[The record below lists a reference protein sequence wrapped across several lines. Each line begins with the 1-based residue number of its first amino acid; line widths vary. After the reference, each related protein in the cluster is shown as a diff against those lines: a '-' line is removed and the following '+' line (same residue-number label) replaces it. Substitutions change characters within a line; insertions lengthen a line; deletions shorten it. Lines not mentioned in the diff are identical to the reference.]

1 MLNITKGNSIKL
13 RAIFSIDDT
22 PFHVVNSNDLSVR
35 LVSMYRAYECPYRI
49 DVAEDDILYITVPA
63 DVSVG
68 IYGLEVK
75 GKLNK
80 MDWRTFTH
88 EVLEITYETVQGDES
103 AVVPASDAY
112 DVKMEV
118 QVNKADEEQ
127 QLIEEL
133 VRRVVYSGNYIK
145 DKNGITFYNKDNDAV
160 FAVSLDEMEKPDNV
174 RNIDVKNG
182 YLVLEFESSQDKKV
196 SISQIFDKTKYY
208 EKTAVDEK
216 FVSASQTLFGRIV
229 EDEDVIL
236 KETYPTNPN
245 EEFQICYLSA
255 KGFFAYYDG
264 YSYHTI
270 FKNDYLYNKYLNNFI
285 EPHIGKI
292 FFCAEDERHY
302 IFKFGQFISL
312 DEEVQG
318 DFVIDENYVH
328 TDNNYTSEEKE
339 KLADLHNYDDTAVRQ
354 LIADTNANF
363 ANYYDKQESYSAVE
377 IDTMLRTQRQ
387 GRFVISEELPVASA
401 DTMFKIYLIPSE
413 SAKEANVKDEFITL
427 QNGEDEYSW
436 EQVGSTAVDLSG
448 YSTTEEM
455 NAAISAA
462 LSSYYSKTDIDG
474 KLSEISTAL
483 GERYTK
489 TEIDTKLANK
499 ADKEDVYTKD
509 TTNITDF
516 ISGYY
521 INRSGE
527 IKESEGSISS
537 ISTPIKVKA
546 GDIINCEHQGVAIAC
561 ISVTDKDGSFYAP
574 VRISN
579 NDTGVVLST
588 YEVPEDCYIAVSSR
602 TIALK
607 AWVESPTLVLKD
619 ETFKKE
625 GYAADSKSVG
635 LMVDEIQEDLQ
646 YPSSSSNDDAWIYK
660 ERIPNDF
667 FARPEVPTVL
677 DYNTY
682 IESKILSVPQ
692 GKHFIFITDPHWR
705 YNSKVSTNIVQYV
718 KKRLNIPFVICGGDA
733 IHRPAN
739 KNTFITEGKKIFVD
753 GSPQIV
759 PSSTSEYEG
768 TIITPDMK
776 VYQLDASYYNGVNE
790 GKIDALIELSEYAEE
805 MKGTYG
811 NSFLYVTGNHDL
823 GTANLASGEEES
835 IRNSRCISF
844 SDIVKNMHSNITD
857 VVVYDEEGLNNVDL
871 LTTLTTE
878 QKEELRDYIKQCYYV
893 DDKKNKLRYI
903 VTYTGTAYDGICS
916 EIFNV
921 KSSDCLCTQL
931 PFVAGALMS
940 LPKDYDVVIF
950 GHYFGNSSSLFYC
963 SQWLSAL
970 IVNYKQ
976 KGTYT
981 CDYRAGASEMFKTWL
996 RARTTVFDFKLSHS
1010 RYVFIV
1016 EGHWHSDY
1024 GQIITKNTNASS
1036 SVRKYDDI
1044 KSSNELL
1051 KITVRNDGPVNIS
1064 PITRLVTDSPDTS
1077 NPNLKVTD
1085 LCAFD
1090 IMTLTEEGQVVC
1102 TRIGYGE
1109 DRTFNIS
1116 SEEMN

>member
-1 MLNITKGNSIKL
+1 MSSIKTTQ
-13 RAIFSIDDT
+13 IDG
-22 PFHVVNSNDLSVR
+22 
-35 LVSMYRAYECPYRI
+35 
-49 DVAEDDILYITVPA
+49 

-68 IYGLEVK
+68 RNVAIGGKADIAGSVSIGHNLKVDGWLEAPNIK
-75 GKLNK
+75 GANK
-80 MDWRTFTH
+80 GIF
-88 EVLEITYETVQGDES
+88 LTVQELREAYPIPHDGWMAGVGTSTPFTAYVGKDGDWV
-103 AVVPASDAY
+103 ATGGTI
-112 DVKMEV
+112 EV
-118 QVNKADEEQ
+118 TVDMSQYTEGVA
-127 QLIEEL
+127 QL
-133 VRRVVYSGNYIK
+133 
-145 DKNGITFYNKDNDAV
+145 
-160 FAVSLDEMEKPDNV
+160 
-174 RNIDVKNG
+174 
-182 YLVLEFESSQDKKV
+182 Q
-196 SISQIFDKTKYY
+196 
-208 EKTAVDEK
+208 
-216 FVSASQTLFGRIV
+216 
-229 EDEDVIL
+229 ED
-236 KETYPTNPN
+236 
-245 EEFQICYLSA
+245 
-255 KGFFAYYDG
+255 
-264 YSYHTI
+264 
-270 FKNDYLYNKYLNNFI
+270 
-285 EPHIGKI
+285 
-292 FFCAEDERHY
+292 
-302 IFKFGQFISL
+302 
-312 DEEVQG
+312 
-318 DFVIDENYVH
+318 IDE
-328 TDNNYTSEEKE
+328 
-339 KLADLHNYDDTAVRQ
+339 
-354 LIADTNANF
+354 
-363 ANYYDKQESYSAVE
+363 
-377 IDTMLRTQRQ
+377 
-387 GRFVISEELPVASA
+387 VAAS
-401 DTMFKIYLIPSE
+401 
-413 SAKEANVKDEFITL
+413 
-427 QNGEDEYSW
+427 
-436 EQVGSTAVDLSG
+436 
-448 YSTTEEM
+448 
-455 NAAISAA
+455 
-462 LSSYYSKTDIDG
+462 
-474 KLSEISTAL
+474 
-483 GERYTK
+483 
-489 TEIDTKLANK
+489 
-499 ADKEDVYTKD
+499 VYTKD
-509 TTNITDF
+509 ITNITDF
-516 ISGYY
+516 ISGYW

-527 IKESEGSISS
+527 IKEGSISS
-537 ISTPIKVKA
+537 ISTPIEVKA
-546 GDIINCEHQGVAIAC
+546 GDIIKCEHQGIAIAC

-588 YEVPEDCYIAVSSR
+588 YEVPEDCYIAVCSR
-602 TIALK
+602 TAVLK

-619 ETFKKE
+619 ETFKKG

-667 FARPEVPTVL
+667 FARPEVPTVS

-682 IESKILSVPQ
+682 LESKILSVPQ

-705 YNSKVSTNIVQYV
+705 YNAKVSTNIVQYV

-759 PSSTSEYEG
+759 ESTSESEG
-768 TIITPDMK
+768 VVITPDMK

-823 GTANLASGEEES
+823 GTANLSSGEEES

-844 SDIVKNMHSNITD
+844 SDIVKNLHSNITD

-871 LTTLTTE
+871 LTTLTAE

-976 KGTYT
+976 KGKYT

-1024 GQIITKNTNASS
+1024 GQIITKNTNTSS
-1036 SVRKYDDI
+1036 SVRKYDYI
-1044 KSSNELL
+1044 KNSNELL

-1109 DRTFNIS
+1109 DRTFNIFV
-1116 SEEMN
+1116 EEMN

>member
-1 MLNITKGNSIKL
+1 MIFRAAVRREIRCRFYLYHYLIFKFMLNITKGNSIKL

-68 IYGLEVK
+68 VYGLEVK

-133 VRRVVYSGNYIK
+133 VRRIVYSGNYIK
-145 DKNGITFYNKDNDAV
+145 DKNGITFYNKDNEAV
-160 FAVSLDEMEKPDNV
+160 FAVSLNEMEKPDNV
-174 RNIDVKNG
+174 RNIYVENG

-245 EEFQICYLSA
+245 DEFQICYLSA

-292 FFCAEDERHY
+292 FFCAEEEKHY
-302 IFKFGQFISL
+302 TFKFGQFISL

-339 KLADLHNYDDTAVRQ
+339 KLANLHNYDDATVRQ

-401 DTMFKIYLIPSE
+401 DTMFKIYLIPSK
-413 SAKEANVKDEFITL
+413 SSKEANVKDEFITL

-455 NAAISAA
+455 NTAISAA

-489 TEIDTKLANK
+489 TEIDGKLDNK
-499 ADKEDVYTKD
+499 QDSISDLNDIRSGAAKGSTAYQKPAGGIPASDIASGVLPNVSDKESKMAIVETDSSDTIQAEVGKCYTFSQDVNTLAISLPAPTEKRRIG
-509 TTNITDF
+509 NIMMYFKT
-516 ISGYY
+516 GA
-521 INRSGE
+521 
-527 IKESEGSISS
+527 
-537 ISTPIKVKA
+537 TPA
-546 GDIINCEHQGVAIAC
+546 
-561 ISVTDKDGSFYAP
+561 VT
-574 VRISN
+574 I
-579 NDTGVVLST
+579 
-588 YEVPEDCYIAVSSR
+588 
-602 TIALK
+602 
-607 AWVESPTLVLKD
+607 
-619 ETFKKE
+619 
-625 GYAADSKSVG
+625 
-635 LMVDEIQEDLQ
+635 
-646 YPSSSSNDDAWIYK
+646 
-660 ERIPNDF
+660 
-667 FARPEVPTVL
+667 
-677 DYNTY
+677 
-682 IESKILSVPQ
+682 
-692 GKHFIFITDPHWR
+692 
-705 YNSKVSTNIVQYV
+705 
-718 KKRLNIPFVICGGDA
+718 
-733 IHRPAN
+733 
-739 KNTFITEGKKIFVD
+739 
-753 GSPQIV
+753 
-759 PSSTSEYEG
+759 TSEE
-768 TIITPDMK
+768 TLL
-776 VYQLDASYYNGVNE
+776 YQDGY
-790 GKIDALIELSEYAEE
+790 KIDANTRYELNCLFNGKEWVVAA
-805 MKGTYG
+805 MKI
-811 NSFLYVTGNHDL
+811 
-823 GTANLASGEEES
+823 GEE
-835 IRNSRCISF
+835 
-844 SDIVKNMHSNITD
+844 
-857 VVVYDEEGLNNVDL
+857 
-871 LTTLTTE
+871 
-878 QKEELRDYIKQCYYV
+878 
-893 DDKKNKLRYI
+893 
-903 VTYTGTAYDGICS
+903 
-916 EIFNV
+916 
-921 KSSDCLCTQL
+921 
-931 PFVAGALMS
+931 
-940 LPKDYDVVIF
+940 
-950 GHYFGNSSSLFYC
+950 
-963 SQWLSAL
+963 
-970 IVNYKQ
+970 
-976 KGTYT
+976 
-981 CDYRAGASEMFKTWL
+981 
-996 RARTTVFDFKLSHS
+996 
-1010 RYVFIV
+1010 
-1016 EGHWHSDY
+1016 
-1024 GQIITKNTNASS
+1024 
-1036 SVRKYDDI
+1036 
-1044 KSSNELL
+1044 
-1051 KITVRNDGPVNIS
+1051 
-1064 PITRLVTDSPDTS
+1064 
-1077 NPNLKVTD
+1077 
-1085 LCAFD
+1085 
-1090 IMTLTEEGQVVC
+1090 
-1102 TRIGYGE
+1102 
-1109 DRTFNIS
+1109 
-1116 SEEMN
+1116 

>member
-1 MLNITKGNSIKL
+1 MATI
-13 RAIFSIDDT
+13 R
-22 PFHVVNSNDLSVR
+22 
-35 LVSMYRAYECPYRI
+35 
-49 DVAEDDILYITVPA
+49 
-63 DVSVG
+63 
-68 IYGLEVK
+68 
-75 GKLNK
+75 
-80 MDWRTFTH
+80 
-88 EVLEITYETVQGDES
+88 
-103 AVVPASDAY
+103 
-112 DVKMEV
+112 
-118 QVNKADEEQ
+118 
-127 QLIEEL
+127 
-133 VRRVVYSGNYIK
+133 
-145 DKNGITFYNKDNDAV
+145 
-160 FAVSLDEMEKPDNV
+160 EK
-174 RNIDVKNG
+174 
-182 YLVLEFESSQDKKV
+182 
-196 SISQIFDKTKYY
+196 
-208 EKTAVDEK
+208 
-216 FVSASQTLFGRIV
+216 
-229 EDEDVIL
+229 
-236 KETYPTNPN
+236 
-245 EEFQICYLSA
+245 
-255 KGFFAYYDG
+255 
-264 YSYHTI
+264 
-270 FKNDYLYNKYLNNFI
+270 
-285 EPHIGKI
+285 
-292 FFCAEDERHY
+292 
-302 IFKFGQFISL
+302 
-312 DEEVQG
+312 
-318 DFVIDENYVH
+318 
-328 TDNNYTSEEKE
+328 
-339 KLADLHNYDDTAVRQ
+339 VRQ
-354 LIADTNANF
+354 LIDQIDNARAAGSVTNRMLASVL
-363 ANYYDKQESYSAVE
+363 NYFFGDKDV
-377 IDTMLRTQRQ
+377 
-387 GRFVISEELPVASA
+387 FEELDNKA
-401 DTMFKIYLIPSE
+401 DK
-413 SAKEANVKDEFITL
+413 KD
-427 QNGEDEYSW
+427 
-436 EQVGSTAVDLSG
+436 V
-448 YSTTEEM
+448 
-455 NAAISAA
+455 
-462 LSSYYSKTDIDG
+462 
-474 KLSEISTAL
+474 
-483 GERYTK
+483 YTK
-489 TEIDTKLANK
+489 TETDTKLA
-499 ADKEDVYTKD
+499 DKVDKNRVYTID

-516 ISGYY
+516 ISGYW
-521 INRSGE
+521 INRNGE
-527 IKESEGSISS
+527 IKTGSISS

-579 NDTGVVLST
+579 NDTGIVLST

-602 TIALK
+602 TAALK

-619 ETFKKE
+619 ETFKKG

-635 LMVDEIQEDLQ
+635 LMVDKIQEDLQ
-646 YPSSSSNDDAWIYK
+646 YPLSSSNDDAWIYK

-667 FARPEVPTVL
+667 FARPEVPTVS

-682 IESKILSVPQ
+682 LESKILSVPK

-705 YNSKVSTNIVQYV
+705 YNAKVSTNIVQYV

-739 KNTFITEGKKIFVD
+739 KNTFITDGKKIFVD

-768 TIITPDMK
+768 VVITPDMK

-844 SDIVKNMHSNITD
+844 SDIVKNLHSNITD

-903 VTYTGTAYDGICS
+903 VTYTGTEYDGICS

-921 KSSDCLCTQL
+921 KNSDCLCTQL
-931 PFVAGALMS
+931 PFVASALMS

-950 GHYFGNSSSLFYC
+950 GHYFGNSSTLFYC

-1010 RYVFIV
+1010 RYAFIV
-1016 EGHWHSDY
+1016 EGHWHKDY
-1024 GQIITKNTNASS
+1024 GQIITKKTNTSS
-1036 SVRKYDDI
+1036 TVREYDSI
-1044 KSSNELL
+1044 KNSNELL

-1102 TRIGYGE
+1102 TRVGYGE